1 MSIFGSSDKKDST
14 AENFIFPTSNI
25 NSANRSFL
33 SEDLEIQG
41 EITGKDYIE
50 ISGKI
55 IGKVQ
60 SKKIDIRTS
69 GSIQG
74 EVISDTLTVEGFIE
88 GEINVQDLYIKSTS
102 KIKGVIKY
110 KNIDI
115 ENGAIITAELIKTI

>member
-1 MSIFGSSDKKDST
+1 MSIFGSSEKKDT
-14 AENFIFPTSNI
+14 LENFTFPSSNI
-25 NSANRSFL
+25 NSANRSFF

-55 IGKVQ
+55 VGKVQ
-60 SKKIDIRTS
+60 SKKIDIRSS

-74 EVISDTLTVEGFIE
+74 EITSDTLTVEGNID
-88 GEINVQDLYIKSTS
+88 GEINAHDLYIKSTS
-102 KIKGVIKY
+102 KIKGIIKY